1 MDGVKTVSLVKF
13 KNDSGSLV
21 IADSEVNFNFLS
33 KRIFVV
39 TANAGAV
46 RGQHAHKEHSQ
57 FMMCVQGSC
66 IMKFDNGKD
75 VESILLNEN
84 DKGIEVQP
92 GIWGEQTYLE
102 DRSTLV
108 VLSDYLYDE
117 DDYIRDYDEFKRY
130 ILGKKI

>member
-1 MDGVKTVSLVKF
+1 
-13 KNDSGSLV
+13 
-21 IADSEVNFNFLS
+21 
-33 KRIFVV
+33 
-39 TANAGAV
+39 
-46 RGQHAHKEHSQ
+46 
-57 FMMCVQGSC
+57 
-66 IMKFDNGKD
+66 MKFDNGKD